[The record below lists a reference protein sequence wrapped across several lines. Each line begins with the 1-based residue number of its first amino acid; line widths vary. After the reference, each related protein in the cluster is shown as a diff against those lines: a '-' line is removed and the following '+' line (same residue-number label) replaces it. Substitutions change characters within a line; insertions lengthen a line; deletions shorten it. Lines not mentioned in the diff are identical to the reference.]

1 MYHNNNYAITW
12 LSHDK
17 SKTCNL
23 IGLREFKT
31 ADSAHTRN
39 RAKVTRPFSLAE
51 GWGLGTRL
59 DIYVIHIKCGRQ
71 TLRFNGFPVVSFKQQ
86 CIKFE
91 SKNQKSSLIIF
102 LVLFLHTHIK
112 IIVFFYL
119 NLFFLLCNKG
129 PTH

>member
-31 ADSAHTRN
+31 VDSAHTRN
-39 RAKVTRPFSLAE
+39 RAIVTRPFSLAE

-59 DIYVIHIKCGRQ
+59 IVYLLERQ
-71 TLRFNGFPVVSFKQQ
+71 HHYAHAHNGTFIRLEHVAVQLMNIINISEGCEAEVV
-86 CIKFE
+86 E
-91 SKNQKSSLIIF
+91 RLIQRQ
-102 LVLFLHTHIK
+102 LTAR
-112 IIVFFYL
+112 
-119 NLFFLLCNKG
+119 
-129 PTH
+129 

>member
-1 MYHNNNYAITW
+1 MYHNSNYAIAC

-39 RAKVTRPFSLAE
+39 RAIVTRPFSLAE

-59 DIYVIHIKCGRQ
+59 HAHGYNESYSFLKNGYLDIRSRGHVR
-71 TLRFNGFPVVSFKQQ
+71 
-86 CIKFE
+86 
-91 SKNQKSSLIIF
+91 
-102 LVLFLHTHIK
+102 
-112 IIVFFYL
+112 
-119 NLFFLLCNKG
+119 
-129 PTH
+129 